1 MKLRNVID
9 KELVKEPTNKRQP
22 TTIEQSK
29 QINLSDNLKL
39 FIACNN
45 RQGDTSKP
53 WLPQDVIREIVKF
66 TLLSEDIAIF
76 LNLVVEGE
84 QDQAEAMLRQT
95 PELAL
100 CPGIVTD
107 LSGRIFDNITGF
119 QYAAWA
125 LDSHMWRM
133 IRKYLPNAAAREQ
146 VKGLK
151 TGLWVAQHG
160 ESASWQNLIDALDGV
175 IKLCNQNEYNAA
187 DVKWRRDVGD
197 AQLLL
202 PVHVVNQY
210 CHPKRSF
217 YPCPDFN
224 DQSPLPRSRET
235 DEGEWF
241 TCTYNGGKLGKN
253 CFASVRGGRLG
264 SVSLRRLLR
273 CNAEMIVHDH
283 AALVIYMTSQTKL
296 SNELLVDIKKQD
308 QRLTM

>member
-100 CPGIVTD
+100 FPGIVTD

-217 YPCPDFN
+217 YPCLDFN
-224 DQSPLPRSRET
+224 DQSPLPRRRVVYLHIQWWQT
-235 DEGEWF
+235 WK
-241 TCTYNGGKLGKN
+241 KLF
-253 CFASVRGGRLG
+253 CVRSGWSAGLRL
-264 SVSLRRLLR
+264 VAEAAAVR
-273 CNAEMIVHDH
+273 CRDDRARPRGISNIYDIPKV
-283 AALVIYMTSQTKL
+283 VIK
-296 SNELLVDIKKQD
+296 
-308 QRLTM
+308 